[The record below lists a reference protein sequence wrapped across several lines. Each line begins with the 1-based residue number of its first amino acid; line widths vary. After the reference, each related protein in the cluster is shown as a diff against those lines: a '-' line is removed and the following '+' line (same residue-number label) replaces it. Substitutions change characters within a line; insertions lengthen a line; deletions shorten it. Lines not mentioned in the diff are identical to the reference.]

1 MRTLPSASAFFG
13 AGTGTV
19 TIRVSNTRLSE
30 LGIAEAEIS
39 MIALDAMTEIPTLAN
54 PRKCTVELI
63 DGVIRQAF

>member
-1 MRTLPSASAFFG
+1 
-13 AGTGTV
+13 
-19 TIRVSNTRLSE
+19 
-30 LGIAEAEIS
+30 

>member
-1 MRTLPSASAFFG
+1 MRDLK
-13 AGTGTV
+13 
-19 TIRVSNTRLSE
+19 
-30 LGIAEAEIS
+30 IAEADIS